1 LGYRPEG
8 RNAKRMRGHE
18 DVEIEKKKE
27 DNDRMKSWESVKKF
41 HMDQHKVIKD
51 DMDKAINSGN
61 IGISVVYD
69 TIDKCR
75 LFAKMFEEDGYYC
88 EIVNVSSSFAS
99 ILGLSESYTL
109 SIRVV

>member
-1 LGYRPEG
+1 
-8 RNAKRMRGHE
+8 
-18 DVEIEKKKE
+18 
-27 DNDRMKSWESVKKF
+27 
-41 HMDQHKVIKD
+41 
-51 DMDKAINSGN
+51 
-61 IGISVVYD
+61 VYD